1 MTKINP
7 RQVEAFHKV
16 ILTGSITAA
25 ANMMNITQPAV
36 SRLIRDFEYAVDLKL
51 FDRDGRGLIP
61 RDDAIKLYREV
72 ERLYLGL
79 EHISRIAEEIR
90 HSKGSVLRIGTVA
103 ALSALCVEHILPPL
117 IETIDDISLFLDI
130 ESTTHITDVVTSNQ
144 YDVGFIFGK
153 PDVKGLEAE
162 MLARANAVAVMSPRH
177 PLAKKDVVT
186 ATDLTHYRPIIPG
199 RKTPLREQLDH
210 VMSRQD
216 LYMNNPIETSLN
228 NCCIMAGNNLGV
240 GVVDFITARSHKS
253 DLVIKPFTP
262 DISIAYLA
270 VFPPQIPKSRLVEQI
285 TLEMKILI
293 EGYL

>member
-1 MTKINP
+1 MKINP

-16 ILTGSITAA
+16 ILTGGITAA

-36 SRLIRDFEYAVDLKL
+36 SRLIRDFEYAIDLKL
-51 FDRDGRGLIP
+51 FDRDGRGLIA

-79 EHISRIAEEIR
+79 EHISRIADEIR
-90 HSKGSVLRIGTVA
+90 HSKGSVLRIGSVA
-103 ALSALCVEHILPPL
+103 ALSPLCVEHVLPPL
-117 IETIDDISLFLDI
+117 IEEIADISLFLDI
-130 ESTTHITDVVTSNQ
+130 ESTTHIMDVVTGNQ

-162 MLARANAVAVMSPRH
+162 MLATAKAVAVMSPRH
-177 PLAKKDVVT
+177 PLAQQDVVT
-186 ATDLTHYRPIIPG
+186 AMDLTRYRPIIPG
-199 RKTPLREQLDH
+199 RKTPLREQLDQ
-210 VMSRQD
+210 VMSRLD

-228 NCCIMAGNNLGV
+228 NCCIMAGNNLGI
-240 GVVDFITARSHKS
+240 GIVDYITARSHKS
-253 DLVIKPFTP
+253 DIVLKPFTP

-270 VFPPQIPKSRLVEQI
+270 VFPPQIPKSRLVEHI
-285 TLEMKILI
+285 TKEMKTLI

>member
-1 MTKINP
+1 MKINP

-16 ILTGSITAA
+16 ILTGGITAA

-36 SRLIRDFEYAVDLKL
+36 SRLIRDFEYAIDLKL

-79 EHISRIAEEIR
+79 EHISRIVDEIR
-90 HSKGSVLRIGTVA
+90 HSKGSVLRIGSVA
-103 ALSALCVEHILPPL
+103 ALSPLCVEHVLPPL
-117 IETIDDISLFLDI
+117 IEEIADISLFLDI
-130 ESTTHITDVVTSNQ
+130 ESTTHIMDVVTGNQ

-162 MLARANAVAVMSPRH
+162 MLATAKAVAVMSPRH
-177 PLAKKDVVT
+177 PLAKQDVVT
-186 ATDLTHYRPIIPG
+186 AMDLTRYRPIIPG
-199 RKTPLREQLDH
+199 RKTPLREQLDQ
-210 VMSRQD
+210 VMSRLD

-228 NCCIMAGNNLGV
+228 NCCIMAGNNLGI
-240 GVVDFITARSHKS
+240 GIVDYITARNHKS
-253 DLVIKPFTP
+253 DIVLKPFTP

-270 VFPPQIPKSRLVEQI
+270 VFPPQIPKSRLVEHI
-285 TLEMKILI
+285 TKEMKTLI

>member
-1 MTKINP
+1 MKINP

-51 FDRDGRGLIP
+51 FDRDGRGLIA

-79 EHISRIAEEIR
+79 EHISHIADEIR
-90 HSKGSVLRIGTVA
+90 HSKGSVLRIGSVA

-117 IETIDDISLFLDI
+117 IESISDISLFLDI

-162 MLARANAVAVMSPRH
+162 MLARAKAVAVMSPRH
-177 PLAKKDVVT
+177 PLAKQDVVT
-186 ATDLTHYRPIIPG
+186 AMDLTRYRPIIPG
-199 RKTPLREQLDH
+199 RKTPLREQLDQ
-210 VMSRQD
+210 VMSRLD
-216 LYMNNPIETSLN
+216 LYLNNPIETSLN
-228 NCCIMAGNNLGV
+228 NCCVMAGNNLGV
-240 GVVDFITARSHKS
+240 GVVDFITARSHKR
-253 DLVIKPFTP
+253 DLVLKPFTP

-270 VFPPQIPKSRLVEQI
+270 VFPPQIPKSRLVEHI
-285 TLEMKILI
+285 TKEMKTLI
-293 EGYL
+293 EGFL

>member
-1 MTKINP
+1 MKINP

-16 ILTGSITAA
+16 ILTGGITAA

-36 SRLIRDFEYAVDLKL
+36 SRLIRDFEYAIDLKL

-79 EHISRIAEEIR
+79 EHISRIADEIR
-90 HSKGSVLRIGTVA
+90 HSKGSVLRIGSVA
-103 ALSALCVEHILPPL
+103 ALSPLCVEHVLPPL
-117 IETIDDISLFLDI
+117 IEEIADISLFLDI
-130 ESTTHITDVVTSNQ
+130 ESTTHIMDVVTGNQ

-162 MLARANAVAVMSPRH
+162 MLATAKAVAVMSPRH
-177 PLAKKDVVT
+177 PLAKQDVIT
-186 ATDLTHYRPIIPG
+186 AMDLTRFRPIIPG
-199 RKTPLREQLDH
+199 RKTPLREQLDQ
-210 VMSRQD
+210 VMSRLD
-216 LYMNNPIETSLN
+216 LYMNSPIETSLN
-228 NCCIMAGNNLGV
+228 NCCIMAGNNLGI
-240 GVVDFITARSHKS
+240 GIVDYITARSHKS
-253 DLVIKPFTP
+253 DIVLKPFTP

-270 VFPPQIPKSRLVEQI
+270 VFPPQIPKSRLVEHI
-285 TLEMKILI
+285 TKEMKTLI

>member
-1 MTKINP
+1 MKINP

-16 ILTGSITAA
+16 ILTGGITAA

-36 SRLIRDFEYAVDLKL
+36 SRLIRDFEYAIDLKL

-79 EHISRIAEEIR
+79 EHISRIADEIR
-90 HSKGSVLRIGTVA
+90 HSKGSVLRIGSVA
-103 ALSALCVEHILPPL
+103 ALSPLCVEHVLPPL
-117 IETIDDISLFLDI
+117 IEEIADISLFLDI
-130 ESTTHITDVVTSNQ
+130 ESTTHIMDVVTGNQ

-162 MLARANAVAVMSPRH
+162 MLATAKAVAVMSPRH
-177 PLAKKDVVT
+177 PLAKQDVIT
-186 ATDLTHYRPIIPG
+186 AMDLTRFRPIIPG
-199 RKTPLREQLDH
+199 RKTPLREQLDQ
-210 VMSRQD
+210 VMSRLD

-228 NCCIMAGNNLGV
+228 NCCIMAGNNLGI
-240 GVVDFITARSHKS
+240 GIVDYITARSHKS
-253 DLVIKPFTP
+253 DIVLKPFTP

-270 VFPPQIPKSRLVEQI
+270 VFPPQIPKSRLVEHI
-285 TLEMKILI
+285 TKEMKTLI

>member
-90 HSKGSVLRIGTVA
+90 HSKAVCCGSVRLRRCLRCA
-103 ALSALCVEHILPPL
+103 
-117 IETIDDISLFLDI
+117 
-130 ESTTHITDVVTSNQ
+130 SNT
-144 YDVGFIFGK
+144 FC
-153 PDVKGLEAE
+153 
-162 MLARANAVAVMSPRH
+162 RR
-177 PLAKKDVVT
+177 
-186 ATDLTHYRPIIPG
+186 
-199 RKTPLREQLDH
+199 
-210 VMSRQD
+210 
-216 LYMNNPIETSLN
+216 
-228 NCCIMAGNNLGV
+228 
-240 GVVDFITARSHKS
+240 
-253 DLVIKPFTP
+253 
-262 DISIAYLA
+262 
-270 VFPPQIPKSRLVEQI
+270 
-285 TLEMKILI
+285 
-293 EGYL
+293 